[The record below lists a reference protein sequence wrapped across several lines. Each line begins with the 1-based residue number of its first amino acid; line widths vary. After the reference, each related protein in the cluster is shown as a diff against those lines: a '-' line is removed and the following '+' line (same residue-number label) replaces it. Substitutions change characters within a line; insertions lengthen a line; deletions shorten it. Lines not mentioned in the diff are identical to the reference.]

1 MATRARHLNDRT
13 HSSGAPDGLLSAAIE
28 AADLCTAVMV
38 GPEFRY
44 VFVNPAFQALR
55 PDVPMVGRRYR
66 EVFPEAVAVGA
77 EERFRQVLETG
88 EPWIMERYFAPIA
101 GLPDAHW
108 TGEAIRLDEA
118 SPEGAVAVFARNV
131 TEQWRMETAL
141 ARTEAALR
149 ASNEKLARTIDSITD
164 GVAVLDR
171 EWRYTFVS
179 ERAGA
184 ILGHPP
190 EAMLGQCIWDV
201 FPGAADLDF
210 GANFRAA
217 METQQPRHFEAHYPP
232 SDQWF
237 ECHCHPSPGELSL
250 YFRDVSERRRAEA
263 ATAELKRRLV
273 AALMAGD
280 VATFEWKIDEDFLW
294 GDPTFL
300 AFFDID
306 ANDASSAP
314 LERFMA
320 VLHPDDRDRV
330 AAAIEHTI
338 LTGAP
343 YEAEYRV
350 MTGPNPPRWV
360 IARGS
365 IERDAE
371 GRPYRF
377 PGTVVD
383 ITERVRME
391 QALRASEAR
400 LREEDARKDRFLA
413 TLAHELRNPLA
424 PLGNALAL
432 LRLAKDPVAML
443 PQVQPMMER
452 QVDHLRHLVDDLLDL
467 GRVTTGKVELRI
479 APVDLGRIVRHA
491 VESAQPAIGARVF
504 ALDLP
509 AAPTVVHGDEHRLV
523 QIVGNLLQNA
533 SKFTAPDGHIAVR
546 VAVEGVHGVVT
557 VTDDGVGIPQESL
570 EAIFEMF
577 TQIPS
582 THVEARSGLGI
593 GLALVKQL
601 ARLHGGD
608 VEAWSAGLGRGA
620 RFTVRIPRAHAQVP
634 AAPHDGSRQDTAV
647 ATGAGR
653 RVLVVDDN
661 RDAATSLAAM
671 MTLDG
676 WVASVAHDGE
686 EALAMAAATPPDV
699 VLMDLGMPR
708 VDGYEACRRLRAAPG
723 GHALRIVAVSGWG
736 QVSDRRRSAEAGF
749 DAHLVKPVITRD
761 LQVALAGR

>member
-1 MATRARHLNDRT
+1 MNDRIQAT
-13 HSSGAPDGLLSAAIE
+13 GAPDGLLSAAIE

-55 PDVPMVGRRYR
+55 PDIPMVGRRYR
-66 EVFPEAVAVGA
+66 EVFPEAVEVGA
-77 EERFRQVLETG
+77 EERFRRVLETG
-88 EPWIMERYFAPIA
+88 EPWIMERYYAPIA
-101 GLPDAHW
+101 GIPDAHW
-108 TGEAIRLDEA
+108 TGEAIRLDDA

-131 TEQWRMETAL
+131 TEQWRVETAL

-149 ASNEKLARTIDSITD
+149 AANEKLARTIDGITD

-190 EAMLGQCIWDV
+190 EAMLGQCIWDL
-201 FPGAADLDF
+201 FPGADDLQF

-237 ECHCHPSPGELSL
+237 ECHCHPATDELSL
-250 YFRDVSERRRAEA
+250 YFRDVSERRRAEV

-280 VATFEWKIDEDFLW
+280 VATFEWRIDENFLW

-300 AFFDID
+300 AFFGIEP
-306 ANDASSAP
+306 NDTSSAP

-320 VLHPDDRDRV
+320 VLHPEDRDRV

-338 LTGAP
+338 ASGLP

-365 IERDAE
+365 VERDAA

-424 PLGNALAL
+424 PLRNALSL

-479 APVDLGRIVRHA
+479 TPVDLSRVARHA
-491 VESAQPAIGARVF
+491 IESAQPAIGAR
-504 ALDLP
+504 ALAVDLP
-509 AAPTVVHGDEHRLV
+509 ATPIVVHGDEHRLV

-533 SKFTAPDGHIAVR
+533 SKFTAPDGRIAVR
-546 VAVEGVHGVVT
+546 VAVDGGHGVVT
-557 VTDDGVGIPQESL
+557 VTDDGVGIPRESL

-577 TQIPS
+577 MQIPDTPHES
-582 THVEARSGLGI
+582 RSGLGI
-593 GLALVKQL
+593 GLALVRQL
-601 ARLHGGD
+601 ALLHGGS
-608 VEAWSAGLGRGA
+608 VEAASEGRGRGA
-620 RFTVRIPRAHAQVP
+620 GFTVRIPLADARVAAARSEGTAWEP
-634 AAPHDGSRQDTAV
+634 ASGTA
-647 ATGAGR
+647 GAGR

-676 WVASVAHDGE
+676 WVAAVAHDGE

-699 VLMDLGMPR
+699 VLMDIGMPR
-708 VDGYEACRRLRAAPG
+708 VDGYEACRRLRATTSG
-723 GHALRIVAVSGWG
+723 KSMRIVAVSGWG
-736 QVSDRRRSAEAGF
+736 QISDRRRSADAGF
-749 DAHLVKPVITRD
+749 DAHLVKPVIPRD
-761 LQVALAGR
+761 LRVALDGR